1 MTVTRTRRTRKA
13 STTKKSPARPKVTK
27 VTPPARPDTLL
38 KFDDYKKDIKLR
50 LEIHNYESSAL
61 WDDVKWSY
69 DKISKYV
76 KSSYDRAFNQ

>member
-13 STTKKSPARPKVTK
+13 SPKKSPARPKVTK

-50 LEIHNYESSAL
+50 LEIHNYEISAL

-69 DKISKYV
+69 GKISKYV
-76 KSSYDRAFNQ
+76 ISSYDKAFNQ